1 MKGISFGQY
10 YPGESLL
17 HRLDPRIKIVM
28 AVLYTVCTFL
38 CKSAVSFLALIVSIF
53 LMMLISRIPIKVIL
67 RSIRP
72 LMVIIA
78 FTFFINIFWTQGEGA
93 PLVEWG
99 FLRIYKEGLWNATFM
114 FLRIFSLVTGTG
126 LFLTYTT
133 TPMDLTD
140 GLEALLSPLKKLHV
154 PVHVFAMMMSIT
166 LRFIPTLS
174 EETEKIMNAQKARG
188 ADFSSGS
195 LVKRAKAL
203 IPILIPL
210 FVSAINRALDLANAM
225 ECRCYHGGEGR
236 TRLRAL
242 KCHVRDLFALVAILL
257 LGAGILL
264 LNTVALGY
272 VMK

>member
-10 YPGESLL
+10 YPGNSFL
-17 HRLDPRIKIVM
+17 HRMDPRIKILM
-28 AVLYTVCTFL
+28 TVLYIVCTFL
-38 CKSAVSFLALIVSIF
+38 CKSAISFGALF
-53 LMMLISRIPIKVIL
+53 LSVFVLILLSRIPVRIIL
-67 RSIRP
+67 RSVRP
-72 LMVIIA
+72 LLIIIA
-78 FTFFINIFWTQGEGA
+78 FTFFINIFWTKGEGA
-93 PLVEWG
+93 PLIEIG
-99 FLRIYKEGLWNATFM
+99 FVRIYAEGLWNAGFM
-114 FLRIFSLVTGTG
+114 FFRIFALVTGTG
-126 LFLTYTT
+126 IFLTYTT

-188 ADFSSGS
+188 ADFVSGS
-195 LVKRAKAL
+195 LIKRAKAL

-236 TRLRAL
+236 TRLKVL
-242 KCHVRDLFALVAILL
+242 KCHAVDLIVSLTLIAFCV
-257 LGAGILL
+257 GIVF
-264 LNTVALGY
+264 LNWIPLGY